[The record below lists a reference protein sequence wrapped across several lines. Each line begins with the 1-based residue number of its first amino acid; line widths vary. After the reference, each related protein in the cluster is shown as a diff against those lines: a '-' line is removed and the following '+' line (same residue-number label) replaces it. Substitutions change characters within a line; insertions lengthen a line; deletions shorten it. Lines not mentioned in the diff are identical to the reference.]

1 MNKGGVGIG
10 FGQARRTTMRLTL
23 CTNQKAILTAL
34 VTAVMLVMN
43 PLSAAAF
50 DRTLP
55 RSLAAYDPA
64 SEVDVE
70 LVLAVDISQ
79 SMDTDEQEVQRAGYV
94 AAITSQEVLDA
105 IKYGP
110 TGRIAITYFEWGG
123 VGEHFT
129 VADWMVIEDEA
140 TAAAFAARI
149 AEAPLRQVQR
159 TSIFS
164 ALEKSAQLV
173 ADNKYEGMRKVID
186 ISGDGP
192 NNQGGTIT
200 EMRDKV
206 TSAGITINGLPL
218 MMKSE
223 SSAWQAMLHLDHYYE
238 DCVIGGPGSFA
249 IPVRSKE
256 GFADAIRMKLVLE
269 IAGLMEHQSL
279 VIPAAARKPVSCAL
293 FD

>member
-1 MNKGGVGIG
+1 
-10 FGQARRTTMRLTL
+10 MRLTL
-23 CTNQKAILTAL
+23 CTNQKTILTGLFA
-34 VTAVMLVMN
+34 TVMLAMT
-43 PLSAAAF
+43 PITAAAF
-50 DRTLP
+50 DRSLP

-64 SEVDVE
+64 AEVDVE

-79 SMDTDEQEVQRAGYV
+79 SMDTDEQEIQRAGYV

-110 TGRIAITYFEWGG
+110 TGRIAVTYFEWGG

-129 VADWMVIEDEA
+129 VADWTIIEDGT

-149 AEAPLRQVQR
+149 AEAPIRQVQR

-173 ADNKYEGMRKVID
+173 SGNKYQGMRKVID

-192 NNQGGTIT
+192 NNQGGTVT

-206 TSAGITINGLPL
+206 IAAGITINGLPL

-223 SSAWQAMLHLDHYYE
+223 TSAWQAMLHLDHYYE

-269 IAGLMEHQSL
+269 IAGLMESQPQ

>member
-1 MNKGGVGIG
+1 
-10 FGQARRTTMRLTL
+10 MRLTL
-23 CTNQKAILTAL
+23 CTNQKTILAGL
-34 VTAVMLVMN
+34 FASVMLAMT
-43 PLSAAAF
+43 PITAAAF
-50 DRTLP
+50 DRSLP

-64 SEVDVE
+64 AEVDVE

-110 TGRIAITYFEWGG
+110 TGRIAVTYFEWGG

-129 VADWMVIEDEA
+129 VADWTIIEDGT

-149 AEAPLRQVQR
+149 AEAPIRQVQR

-173 ADNKYEGMRKVID
+173 SSNKYQGMRKVID

-192 NNQGGTIT
+192 NNQGGTVT

-206 TSAGITINGLPL
+206 ISAGITINGLPL

-223 SSAWQAMLHLDHYYE
+223 TSAWQAMLHLDHYYE

-269 IAGLMEHQSL
+269 IAGLMENQPQ

>member
-1 MNKGGVGIG
+1 
-10 FGQARRTTMRLTL
+10 MRLTL
-23 CTNQKAILTAL
+23 CTKPKGILTVL
-34 VTAVMLVMN
+34 VSAVMLGLD
-43 PLSAAAF
+43 PSSATAF
-50 DRTLP
+50 DRMLP
-55 RSLAAYDPA
+55 QTLAAYDPA
-64 SEVDVE
+64 NEVDVE

-79 SMDTDEQEVQRAGYV
+79 SMDEDEQEVQRAGYV
-94 AAITSQEVLDA
+94 AAITSQEVMDA
-105 IKYGP
+105 IRYGP
-110 TGRIAITYFEWGG
+110 TGRIAVTYFEWGG

-164 ALEKSAQLV
+164 ALEKSAELV
-173 ADNKYEGMRKVID
+173 AANKYEGMRKVID

-192 NNQGGTIT
+192 NNQGGTVT

-206 TSAGITINGLPL
+206 ISAGVTINGLPL

-238 DCVIGGPGSFA
+238 DCVIGGPGAFA

-269 IAGLMEHQSL
+269 IAGLMENQPT
-279 VIPAAARKPVSCAL
+279 VMPAAARKPVSCAM

>member
-1 MNKGGVGIG
+1 
-10 FGQARRTTMRLTL
+10 MRLTL
-23 CTNQKAILTAL
+23 CTNQKTILTGLFAS
-34 VTAVMLVMN
+34 VMLAMT
-43 PLSAAAF
+43 PITAAAL
-50 DRTLP
+50 DRSLP
-55 RSLAAYDPA
+55 RSFTAYDPA
-64 SEVDVE
+64 AEVDVE

-110 TGRIAITYFEWGG
+110 TGRIAVTYFEWGG
-123 VGEHFT
+123 VGEHFP
-129 VADWMVIEDEA
+129 VADWMIIEDGA

-149 AEAPLRQVQR
+149 AEAPIRQVQR

-173 ADNKYEGMRKVID
+173 STNKYEGMRKVID

-192 NNQGGTIT
+192 NNQGGTVT

-206 TSAGITINGLPL
+206 ISAGITINGLPL

-223 SSAWQAMLHLDHYYE
+223 TSAWQAMLHLDHYYE

-269 IAGLMEHQSL
+269 IAGLMENQPQ